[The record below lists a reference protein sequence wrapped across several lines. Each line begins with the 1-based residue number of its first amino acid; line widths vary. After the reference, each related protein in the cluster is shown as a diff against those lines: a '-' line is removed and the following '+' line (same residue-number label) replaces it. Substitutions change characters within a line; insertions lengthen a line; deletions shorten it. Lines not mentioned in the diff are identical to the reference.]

1 MHNRKFILLS
11 ILLPLSFTIR
21 GQALLNSHMLEGLP
35 DAKTEQIRT
44 FSRESLYGYI
54 DGGAE
59 LYLEFGFDT
68 LVATELAYEGREL
81 KVEIYRMKDPEAAFG
96 IFSVSRFR
104 CNGGEK
110 LTEHICRSAYQL
122 QFCKGPYYV
131 SIINDTGSDADQHVS
146 AEIAR
151 NIIGHISDAG
161 FDPGAFFPFAV
172 DEETM
177 KSAVLVRGP
186 LGLYNGVPSLYQD
199 LGVAADYSAMMILKD
214 GKTLASLRFN
224 SDSAAIA
231 FIHGKNKPMHPESE
245 AIGSDSTISVIT
257 QRQIIMT
264 F

>member
-1 MHNRKFILLS
+1 MHIRGIILLS
-11 ILLPLSFTIR
+11 ILLPFSVASR
-21 GQALLNSHMLEGLP
+21 GQALLNRQMLAELP
-35 DAKTEQIRT
+35 DVKADQIRM
-44 FSRESLYGYI
+44 FNRESLYGYI

-68 LVATELAYEGREL
+68 LVTTDVSYDGREL
-81 KVEIYRMKDPEAAFG
+81 KVEIYRMNDPEAAFG

-110 LTEHICRSAYQL
+110 LTEHICRSSYQL
-122 QFCKGPYYV
+122 QFCKGPFYV
-131 SIINDTGSDADQHVS
+131 SIINDTGTEADRHVS
-146 AEIAR
+146 DEIAR
-151 NIIGHISDAG
+151 KIIGHIADTR
-161 FDPGAFFPFAV
+161 FDPAEFFPFAV

-177 KSAVLVRGP
+177 KSAVLVKGP

-199 LGVAADYSAMMILKD
+199 LEGAADYSAMMILKD
-214 GKTLASLRFN
+214 GKTLASLRFD

-231 FIHGKNKPMHPESE
+231 FIHGKKRPIPPESK
-245 AIGSDSTISVIT
+245 AIDSDSTISVIS